1 MKKLN
6 LILIIICIGFIC
18 MTPLY
23 SAINKTAQ
31 TGLQFL
37 KIDMGARA
45 AAMGGSYL
53 MVGEDASAIFYN
65 RAGLARME
73 NKYSFFATQT
83 NWIADI
89 NYIAGS
95 LAANFQNI
103 GTFGLSYVAADYGD
117 DIVGTRYDAT
127 TEQGYILTGNLD
139 VGAYGIGL
147 TYAKSLTNKF
157 SIGGQIKYVYQH
169 LGDNQLSAGNTVKN
183 EVSGVAYDFG
193 TIFYPGFKSFRFGMA
208 IRNFS
213 PEFKYVEEGFE
224 LPLTFII
231 GFAMDVLDIMGEHQ
245 NNLLISL
252 DATHPR
258 DYSERIHL
266 GAEYLFMDMISL
278 RGGYKFNYDTEG
290 LSAGVGLQKEIG
302 TMKVDVGYS
311 YSEFEYFDAVN
322 RISFGFS
329 F

>member
-1 MKKLN
+1 MKKIN
-6 LILIIICIGFIC
+6 FILIVICIGFIC
-18 MTPLY
+18 LTPLY

-53 MVGEDASAIFYN
+53 MVGEDATAMFYN
-65 RAGLARME
+65 PAGLAKLQH
-73 NKYSFFATQT
+73 KYDFFATQT

-89 NYIAGS
+89 NYIAGG
-95 LAANFQNI
+95 LAANIGNI
-103 GTFGLSYVAADYGD
+103 GTFGISYVAADYGD

-127 TEQGYILTGNLD
+127 TEQGYTLTGNLN

-147 TYAKSLTNKF
+147 SYAKGLTDKF
-157 SIGGQIKYVYQH
+157 SIGGQVKFVSQQ
-169 LGDNQLSAGNTVKN
+169 LGENRLSTGKTVKN

-193 TIFYPGFKSFRFGMA
+193 TIFYPGFKSFRFGMT

-231 GFAMDVLDIMGEHQ
+231 GFAMDVLDFMGEHQ
-245 NNLLISL
+245 NNLLVSI

-266 GAEYLFMDMISL
+266 GAEYLFMDMIAL
-278 RGGYKFNYDTEG
+278 RAGYKFNYDVEG
-290 LSAGVGLQKEIG
+290 LSAGVGLQKDIG
-302 TMKVDVGYS
+302 SLKLDVGYS
-311 YSEFEYFDAVN
+311 FSESEYFDAVN